1 MAERTAFMEL
11 LPISALQHLLYCE
24 RQCALIHLEQVWAE
38 NRFTA
43 EGNVMHE
50 KAHDG
55 PDELKAGVRIVR
67 GLDVKSEVLGLSGQC
82 DVVEFHR
89 SAGVPLS
96 QGGPLSPLS
105 GELILPVEYKRG
117 KPKAHRAD
125 EVQLCAQALCL
136 EEMMGAAIP
145 EGRLFYGQTRRRM
158 DVIFDAELRALTAE
172 TARRLHKLI
181 TNRVT
186 PPAVYEER
194 KCDACSLIELCM
206 PQAMRFQKGA
216 GAWFARQM
224 EGLGEVGRLV
234 PQPPSLPKQTAR

>member
-1 MAERTAFMEL
+1 VDL

-24 RQCALIHLEQVWAE
+24 RQCALIHVEQVWAE

-67 GLDVKSEVLGLSGQC
+67 GLAVKSEVLGLSGQC
-82 DVVEFHR
+82 DVVEFAADG
-89 SAGVPLS
+89 SV
-96 QGGPLSPLS
+96 
-105 GELILPVEYKRG
+105 LPVEYKRG
-117 KPKAHRAD
+117 KPKAHQAD
-125 EVQLCAQALCL
+125 EVQLCAQALSL
-136 EEMMGAAIP
+136 EEMLGAAIH
-145 EGRLFYGQTRRRM
+145 EGRIFYGQTRRRM
-158 DVIFDAELRALTAE
+158 DVIFDAELRELTVE
-172 TARRLHKLI
+172 TARRLHELI
-181 TNRVT
+181 ESRGT

-216 GAWFARQM
+216 GAWFQRQM
-224 EGLGEVGRLV
+224 EGLAAEGRAAC
-234 PQPPSLPKQTAR
+234 PQAAVTEPAR